1 MCILGFH
8 ECIDR
13 NLQIKENSGV
23 AEVGRKWLGGERELS
38 PWLRERTSGVVSVA
52 VDSDSVTSSSVC
64 SHDVFPGERHRAG
77 TGGAAGPQVVAG
89 VSREPGC
96 PHAA

>member
-1 MCILGFH
+1 MAWRGARAFSVVEGAHLGSR
-8 ECIDR
+8 I
-13 NLQIKENSGV
+13 
-23 AEVGRKWLGGERELS
+23 
-38 PWLRERTSGVVSVA
+38 
-52 VDSDSVTSSSVC
+52 SDSVTSSAC

-89 VSREPGC
+89 VSGEPGC

>member
-1 MCILGFH
+1 MQSKG
-8 ECIDR
+8 
-13 NLQIKENSGV
+13 NSGG

-38 PWLRERTSGVVSVA
+38 PWLRERTSGVASVA
-52 VDSDSVTSSSVC
+52 VDSDSVTSSAC

-89 VSREPGC
+89 VSGKPGC